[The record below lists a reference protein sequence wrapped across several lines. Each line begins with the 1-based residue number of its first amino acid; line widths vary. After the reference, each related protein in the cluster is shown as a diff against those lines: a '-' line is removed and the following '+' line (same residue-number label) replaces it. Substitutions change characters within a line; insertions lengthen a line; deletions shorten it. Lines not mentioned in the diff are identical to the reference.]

1 MRTKMNYSSES
12 LPSVITDVRRI
23 SRSRSDART
32 MAWKLFQ
39 VVDWIDQIKE
49 DNKAAISTYKIPK
62 GHEDDDYGLG
72 VFDITIPL
80 LVHFDVFSAFND
92 YGVERW
98 EDELLRRHLDPEPRR
113 RSSDPA

>member
-1 MRTKMNYSSES
+1 MVSAPVKVTGFKQPAGAYFDAATSAWYVSNVDGDPTQVAS
-12 LPSVITDVRRI
+12 L
-23 SRSRSDART
+23 
-32 MAWKLFQ
+32 K
-39 VVDWIDQIKE
+39 